1 METLESVVS
10 SVLIRSLT
18 SIAVWRAG
26 FKWKSAE
33 LKLPTRPSVPTT
45 LHYLERAPVD
55 AVVSDGKGAAVPTLV
70 LIPGL
75 TMEATVFVPMAAKL
89 NLPQYRI
96 IVVEL
101 PAQGENR

>member
-33 LKLPTRPSVPTT
+33 LKLPTGVPTT